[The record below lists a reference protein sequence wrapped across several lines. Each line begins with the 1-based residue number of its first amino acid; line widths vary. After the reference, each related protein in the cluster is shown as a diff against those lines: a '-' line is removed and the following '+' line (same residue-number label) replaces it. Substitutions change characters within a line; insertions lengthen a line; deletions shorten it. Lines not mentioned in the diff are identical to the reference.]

1 MDVPA
6 AQQRLI
12 DALLGAGRFELVE
25 THISWLLLDRT
36 HVYKIKKALDLG
48 FLDHTTLAARQH
60 ACAEELR
67 LNRRTAPDLYQAVLP
82 IGGTSEHPKIGAQ
95 PAIEYAV
102 QMQRFPGGQLFDEL
116 LTRDA
121 LLPQH
126 IDALAQRVA
135 LFHAGLP
142 RAAADGA
149 YGTPPAI
156 HHATWQNFAQLRE
169 LLPPSEATRLVA
181 LEKEMAAEYARCEP
195 VFAQRLAQGQVREC
209 HGDLHLGNVTLLDDA
224 PLPFDAIEFAPALRW
239 IDVIDE
245 VAFTMMDLLY
255 RGRSDYAW
263 RYLNAWLEVCGDY
276 AGVRVLRFY
285 LAYRAMVRAKV
296 AAIRA
301 AQQQGAARS
310 AGWRTCRD
318 YLRLA
323 ASCLSRPRAA
333 LVITHGLPGSGKTTC
348 AQYLLQQLGAV
359 RIRSDVERKRLHG
372 LEALASSRAA
382 GVDLYAADATARTY
396 ACLRD
401 LAEMLLQAGYTVVV
415 DAAFLKQSEREEF
428 QRLAERCRTPFVIAS
443 LAASPDTLRERLRQ
457 RRGDA
462 SEADISVL
470 EKLVAVQQPLQAHEA
485 ARSVTFSTVEPPDA
499 PVNVCAWERLHS
511 VLAGKAAEPR

>member
-1 MDVPA
+1 MAVPA

-12 DALLGAGRFELVE
+12 DALLATGRFALVE
-25 THISWLLLDRT
+25 THISWLLLDNT

-60 ACAEELR
+60 ACDEELR
-67 LNRRTAPDLYQAVLP
+67 LNRRIAPALYQAVLP
-82 IGGTSEHPKIGAQ
+82 IGGTPEQPVLGAQ

-102 QMQRFPGGQLFDEL
+102 RMQRFPGGQLFDEL
-116 LTRDA
+116 LARDA

-142 RAAADGA
+142 RAAADGP

-156 HHATWQNFAQLRE
+156 HHAAWQNFAQLRE
-169 LLPPSEATRLVA
+169 LLPPSDEMELAA

-195 VFAQRLAQGQVREC
+195 VFAQRMAQGWVREC

-255 RGRSDYAW
+255 HGRRDYAW
-263 RYLNAWLEVCGDY
+263 RYLNAWLEASGDY

-301 AQQQGAARS
+301 AQQHGAARD
-310 AGWRTCRD
+310 AGWQTCRD

-323 ASCLSRPRAA
+323 ASCLSRPRPV
-333 LVITHGLPGSGKTTC
+333 LIITHGLPGSGKTTC
-348 AQYLLQQLGAV
+348 AQYLIEQLGAV

-372 LEALASSRAA
+372 LETLASSQAA
-382 GVDLYAADATARTY
+382 GVDLYGAQATQLTY
-396 ACLRD
+396 ARLHE
-401 LAEMLLQAGYTVVV
+401 LSALLLQAGCTVVV
-415 DAAFLKQSEREEF
+415 DAAFLQRAERADF
-428 QRLAERCRTPFVIAS
+428 RRLAQASGVPFVIATLS
-443 LAASPDTLRERLRQ
+443 ASTPTLLARLRQ

-462 SEADISVL
+462 SEADARVL
-470 EKLVAVQQPLQAHEA
+470 AKLQAVQQPLSVRERAIALRFNTAQPPQSASN
-485 ARSVTFSTVEPPDA
+485 ARS
-499 PVNVCAWERLHS
+499 WRRL
-511 VLAGKAAEPR
+511 LKYFQPL